1 MSESLY
7 DLFATSESAAED
19 GKWFKFGKTIEVKIR
34 RFKSKKSRKVREEL
48 EAPYKRA
55 TKFGTTLPDDIS
67 DEITNEHIAKA
78 IIVDWKGVTDKQGN
92 ALKYS
97 PVAALELMKALPEF
111 KDAVIEISLSLDNYR
126 DEEKDDVE
134 KN

>member
-1 MSESLY
+1 MAESLY
-7 DLFATSESAAED
+7 DLFGTSESAAED
-19 GKWFKFGKTIEVKIR
+19 GKWFSFGKTISIKIR

-55 TKFGTTLPDDIS
+55 TKFGTSLPDDVS
-67 DEITNEHIAKA
+67 EEITVEQIARA

-92 ALKYS
+92 AVKYS
-97 PVAALELMKALPEF
+97 PAAASELLKALPEF
-111 KDAVIEISLSLDNYR
+111 KDAIIEISLSLDNYR
-126 DEEKDDVE
+126 EEEKDEVE

>member
-1 MSESLY
+1 VSESLY

-34 RFKSKKSRKVREEL
+34 RFKSKKSKKVREDL

-55 TKFGTTLPDDIS
+55 TKFGSSLPDDVSETIA
-67 DEITNEHIAKA
+67 TEHIATG

-97 PVAALELMKALPEF
+97 PAAAIELLNALPEF
-111 KDAVIEISLSLDNYR
+111 KDAVAEISLSLDNYR
-126 DEEKDDVE
+126 DGAKDDIE